1 MLQGGSPAAASP
13 SIVYLLGDDYPWQL
27 WPRAGNAQA
36 RALLPRLSETFVD
49 NGLDLQRHYAYALCA
64 PARASLL
71 TGRWPH
77 RVYETSSMRACKGV
91 SPAMGII
98 AEKLKGAGY
107 ATHFVGKWHAGYVT
121 ESYVPW
127 RRGFDS
133 AYGFLRM
140 IQFHVP
146 EK

>member
-36 RALLPRLSETFVD
+36 RALLPRLSETFV
-49 NGLDLQRHYAYALCA
+49 
-64 PARASLL
+64 
-71 TGRWPH
+71 
-77 RVYETSSMRACKGV
+77 
-91 SPAMGII
+91 
-98 AEKLKGAGY
+98 
-107 ATHFVGKWHAGYVT
+107 KWHAGYVT

-133 AYGFLRM
+133 AYGFFASGVDYTTKCSYKAAPPTDTQPLRWCRH
-140 IQFHVP
+140 IQHRG
-146 EK
+146 